1 MKSQEKKNNEANKS
15 GEKMIIKLKEDT
27 VKEILK
33 DEMKKEKN
41 AKPLIF
47 NNKKNNKDCSDL
59 LKYAINTEKQLLVVP
74 YPKEKQKKVKTL
86 NEIGR
91 ANGISYPTNRVIK
104 GTLSDEN
111 NYKAIIREDNTNKY
125 NSKKHKLLFS
135 RLKYNTAE
143 INL

>member
-1 MKSQEKKNNEANKS
+1 MKSNKNKKNEDDKT
-15 GEKMIIKLKEDT
+15 GEKMTLKIRDDIIN
-27 VKEILK
+27 EIMK
-33 DEMKKEKN
+33 DQKRKEK
-41 AKPLIF
+41 KVRPFIF

-59 LKYAINTEKQLLVVP
+59 LKSAINTEKLLLVLP
-74 YPKEKQKKVKTL
+74 YPKEKQKIVKTL

-104 GTLSDEN
+104 GPTSDKN
-111 NYKAIIREDNTNKY
+111 NYKLLVREDNANKF
-125 NSKKHKLLFS
+125 NSKTHKLSLS